1 MVLLAQISGF
11 LGSGKT
17 SSIIKMATEAQK
29 KGLKTA
35 VIVNEIGDVD
45 VDGEFVKSSGLKAKR
60 ILGGCICCSL
70 GADLVSTIKI
80 VVEEF
85 NPDVIF
91 VEPTGVALP
100 SQVKRFFV
108 QASYLVPGI
117 EFSPTVALVDGVR
130 FRSLLAEFKDFLTKQ
145 ARDAEILAL
154 TKIDRIDKKFDLPLI
169 ISALSEMRP
178 GTRIIGISSVTGEGM
193 PDLLAAVLGGRIEL
207 ASLENGAN
215 PAQDDSVV
223 ASGVGNADFYGI
235 LRSDKDLD
243 DNAIR
248 AFVSEVI
255 EAMGKKCVE
264 KTGRVLGHIKAF
276 GESEGKGFKASMVDL
291 ATGIEFSGDLPK
303 SWKELKLSLFMA
315 LEGFGSEEMRSHLKE
330 MISETSKKYGLMVED
345 LHNHN

>member
-17 SSIIKMATEAQK
+17 SSIIRMATEAQK

-108 QASYLVPGI
+108 QASYLVPGL

-178 GTRIIGISSVTGEGM
+178 GTRVIGVSSVTGEGV
-193 PDLLAAVLGGRIEL
+193 PELLGAILGGRI
-207 ASLENGAN
+207 ALESEAN
-215 PAQDDSVV
+215 SAQDDSVA

-235 LRSDKDLD
+235 LRSGRDLD
-243 DNAIR
+243 DKAIR

-255 EAMGKKCVE
+255 EAMGRKCVE
-264 KTGRVLGHIKAF
+264 KTGRILGHIKAF

-291 ATGIEFSGDLPK
+291 ATGVEFSGDLPK

-315 LEGFGSEEMRSHLKE
+315 LEGFGSEEMRSYLKE
-330 MISETSKKYGLMVED
+330 TIREMCKKYGLSVED
-345 LHNHN
+345 LHHQHHD

>member
-17 SSIIKMATEAQK
+17 SSIIRMATEAQK

-45 VDGEFVKSSGLKAKR
+45 VDGEFVKSSGIKAKR

-85 NPDVIF
+85 HPDVIF

-108 QASYLVPGI
+108 QASYLVPGL

-154 TKIDRIDKKFDLPLI
+154 TKIDRIDKKFELPLM
-169 ISALSEMRP
+169 ISALGEMRP
-178 GTRIIGISSVTGEGM
+178 GTRVIGVSSVTGEGM
-193 PDLLAAVLGGRIEL
+193 PELLAAILGGRI
-207 ASLENGAN
+207 ALEPETN
-215 PAQDDSVV
+215 PAQDDSVA
-223 ASGVGNADFYGI
+223 ASGVGNADFYGMF
-235 LRSDKDLD
+235 RSAKELD

-248 AFVSEVI
+248 TFVTEVI
-255 EAMGKKCVE
+255 EAMGRACVE
-264 KTGRVLGHIKAF
+264 KTGRILGHIKAF
-276 GESEGKGFKASMVDL
+276 GESEGRGFKASMVDL
-291 ATGIEFSGDLPK
+291 ATGVEFSGDLPK
-303 SWKELKLSLFMA
+303 SWKELRLSIFMA
-315 LEGFGSEEMRSHLKE
+315 LEGFGSEDMRSYLKE
-330 MISETSKKYGLMVED
+330 TIRETSKKYGLSVED
-345 LHNHN
+345 LHRHHH

>member
-1 MVLLAQISGF
+1 MAQVSGF

-17 SSIIKMATEAQK
+17 SSIIRMAIEAQK
-29 KGLKTA
+29 RGLKSA

-70 GADLVSTIKI
+70 GADLVSTIKV

-85 NPDVIF
+85 KPDVIF

-108 QASYLVPGI
+108 QASYLVPGL

-130 FRSLLAEFKDFLTKQ
+130 FRTLLAEFKDFLTKQ

-169 ISALSEMRP
+169 MSALSEMRP
-178 GTRIIGISSVTGEGM
+178 GTMVVGISSVTGEGI
-193 PDLLAAVLGGRIEL
+193 PDLLASILGERIEL
-207 ASLENGAN
+207 KSAAN
-215 PAQDDSVV
+215 PAQEDSVA
-223 ASGVGNADFYGI
+223 ASRVGNADFYGI
-235 LRSDKDLD
+235 LRSDRYLD
-243 DNAIR
+243 GETIR
-248 AFVSEVI
+248 SFVSEVM
-255 EAMGKKCVE
+255 ESMGRKCID
-264 KTGRVLGHIKAF
+264 KTGRILGHIKAF
-276 GESEGKGFKASMVDL
+276 GETDGSAFKASMVDL
-291 ATGIEFSGDLPK
+291 AAGVEFSGKLPK

-315 LEGFGSEEMRSHLKE
+315 LEGFESEEMRLYLKE
-330 MISETSKKYGLMVED
+330 IIRGKSEKYGIHVEE
-345 LHNHN
+345 LHHHH

>member
-17 SSIIKMATEAQK
+17 SSIIRMATEAQK

-85 NPDVIF
+85 KPDVIF

-108 QASYLVPGI
+108 QASYLVPGL

-169 ISALSEMRP
+169 VSALSEMRP
-178 GTRIIGISSVTGEGM
+178 GTKVIGVSSVTGEGM
-193 PDLLAAVLGGRIEL
+193 PDLLAAILGERVEL
-207 ASLENGAN
+207 DSEAN
-215 PAQDDSVV
+215 PAQDDSV
-223 ASGVGNADFYGI
+223 AESGVGNADFYGI

-243 DNAIR
+243 DKAIR
-248 AFVSEVI
+248 SFVSEVI
-255 EAMGKKCVE
+255 EAMGRKCIE
-264 KTGRVLGHIKAF
+264 KTGRILGHIKAF
-276 GESEGKGFKASMVDL
+276 GESQGKGFKASMVDL
-291 ATGIEFSGDLPK
+291 TTGVEFSGDIPQ
-303 SWKELKLSLFMA
+303 SWKELKFSLFMA
-315 LEGFGSEEMRSHLKE
+315 LEGFGSEDMRSYLKE
-330 MISETSKKYGLMVED
+330 TIRETSKKYGLSVED
-345 LHNHN
+345 LHHQHHN